1 MATTTNYSW
10 TTPDDT
16 DLVKDGASAIRTLG
30 SAIDTTVFNNAGA
43 AIQKSSV
50 DAAGDLIY
58 ATADDT
64 PARLA
69 IGTAGQVLQVNSG
82 ATAPEWAAPATG
94 GGMTLIS
101 TITLSGATNVFSSI
115 PATYEHLQVLIYGA
129 TNSSGANVS
138 CFPNAS
144 TGGGWGSES
153 RGAGFTLSIGNGIYL
168 ADFTNTLGTHSTNAW
183 IVNFYNYASAT
194 ARKPFDAW
202 GAYAD
207 STNTARAMRY
217 YGHWNITAAIT
228 SININSGG
236 TLTAGTAELWGI
248 K

>member
-43 AIQKSSV
+43 AIQKSIV

-138 CFPNAS
+138 CYPNAS

-183 IVNFYNYASAT
+183 IINFYNYASAT